1 MYFGWRGCG
10 CSDRSLKD
18 PQFLS
23 VPGSRFPA
31 VGSSDSRFPIPDS
44 RLLIRRLLSLLLLL
58 VAACDGGRVGAPVGG
73 TLGTVGPG
81 TTGTTA
87 SSVLVGTWRRILY
100 FLAEDGS
107 ASSSETTWRFNADGT
122 ASRLSVT
129 RNFTAGLAD
138 AQTVDARWE
147 PLVQTVRITYLPPSS
162 GTFEF
167 SYRVNGD
174 TLYLASQPYARIAR

>member
-1 MYFGWRGCG
+1 MGGRWGI
-10 CSDRSLKD
+10 LM
-18 PQFLS
+18 
-23 VPGSRFPA
+23 
-31 VGSSDSRFPIPDS
+31 
-44 RLLIRRLLSLLLLL
+44 L
-58 VAACDGGRVGAPVGG
+58 VALTACDSGRLGAPLEPRGTAGG
-73 TLGTVGPG
+73 IGGS
-81 TTGTTA
+81 TGGSIA
-87 SSVLVGTWRRILY
+87 AGVVGTWRRILY

-147 PLVQTVRITYLPPSS
+147 ALTQSIRVTYLAPSS

-167 SYRVNGD
+167 SYRVSRD
-174 TLYLASQPYARIAR
+174 TLYLASQGYVRVGP

>member
-1 MYFGWRGCG
+1 MVR
-10 CSDRSLKD
+10 R
-18 PQFLS
+18 P
-23 VPGSRFPA
+23 
-31 VGSSDSRFPIPDS
+31 
-44 RLLIRRLLSLLLLL
+44 LIFTL
-58 VAACDGGRVGAPVGG
+58 VLIAACDGGRLGAPDGG
-73 TLGTVGPG
+73 TLGTVGTR
-81 TTGTTA
+81 TTGTIA
-87 SSVLVGTWRRILY
+87 SSELVGTWRRILY

-122 ASRLSVT
+122 ASRLLVT

-174 TLYLASQPYARIAR
+174 TLYLASQAYARIAR

>member
-1 MYFGWRGCG
+1 VWLQ
-10 CSDRSLKD
+10 RSLGKASRSFS
-18 PQFLS
+18 QFA
-23 VPGSRFPA
+23 VPGFPVPA
-31 VGSSDSRFPIPDS
+31 ARSPIPDSRFPIPDV
-44 RLLIRRLLSLLLLL
+44 IRRSVALVLLL